1 MTVQPIALS
10 EPEARRLTER
20 IRTALDR
27 VSTAWADL
35 GERYRISP
43 QAIDAYRL

>member
-1 MTVQPIALS
+1 MSVERVDPANGEVLNLTDT
-10 EPEARRLTER
+10 EERRLTER

-35 GERYRISP
+35 AERIT
-43 QAIDAYRL
+43 